1 MLGQRTL
8 ADAMQSRAVTV
19 TGDASQLTRLFSF
32 LDAFDA
38 AFPVI
43 EPRR

>member
-8 ADAMQSRAVTV
+8 ASAMQSPALTV
-19 TGDASQLTRLFSF
+19 SGDASQLTRLFSF

-38 AFPVI
+38 GFPVI